1 MRIIIHNIQF
11 DIKYFNDGNTI
22 AFVLVDDK
30 ANFIV
35 ELNSDILPTLELKA
49 MKHISWWTCHY
60 VLRFLFFPFFYFM
73 NTFVF
78 TMHLWSCYFRG
89 ISFLLFCEFL
99 FFFITFYDVQNCSLP
114 HSRISSS
121 KNILKHN
128 KFLERYFNSWFTYF
142 PSKLIEEQS
151 KMLKVYSQLNFFQHF
166 PLERNLCNNI
176 NFQWTT
182 SVVAAIWNTS
192 SL

>member
-1 MRIIIHNIQF
+1 MFSDFFFSLFFILWTLSFLRCI
-11 DIKYFNDGNTI
+11 YG
-22 AFVLVDDK
+22 LV
-30 ANFIV
+30 
-35 ELNSDILPTLELKA
+35 
-49 MKHISWWTCHY
+49 IS
-60 VLRFLFFPFFYFM
+60 VAFLFFFSV
-73 NTFVF
+73 N
-78 TMHLWSCYFRG
+78 S
-89 ISFLLFCEFL
+89 I